1 MGYEG
6 ANLSHWEVLK
16 KFFLKMLAFYLNIK
30 VYTSKRIFVDSCFFL
45 KELLSLGLGWASVG
59 GLMFNI

>member
-1 MGYEG
+1 MKGLNCHIGRFEK
-6 ANLSHWEVLK
+6 NNLK
-16 KFFLKMLAFYLNIK
+16 KILAFDLNIK
-30 VYTSKRIFVDSCFFL
+30 VYTSKRIFVDSWVFF